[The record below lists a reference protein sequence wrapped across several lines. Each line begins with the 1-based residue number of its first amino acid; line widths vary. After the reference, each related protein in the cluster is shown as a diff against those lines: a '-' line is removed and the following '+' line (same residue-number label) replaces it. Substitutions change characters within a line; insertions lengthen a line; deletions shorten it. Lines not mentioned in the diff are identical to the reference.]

1 MNNLII
7 KRSQIVECQFTGT
20 IATNKRYPFLT
31 IPNLSRNN
39 IILYG
44 IEALTADQL
53 AVTPNSNVVIAS
65 SNVDGVVVTLRDNN
79 KDEFMYQFPC
89 YNLVRQYV
97 GGFYTLIK
105 PRIINL
111 TDCSC
116 QLTAVG
122 TIATNE
128 VIAFNLIYSIVG
140 ED

>member
-20 IATNKRYPFLT
+20 PATNKRYPFLT

-44 IEALTADQL
+44 FEALTADQL
-53 AVTPNSNVVIAS
+53 AVTPNSNTVIAS
-65 SNVDGVVVTLRDNN
+65 NQAVNVVVTLRDNN
-79 KDEFMYQFPC
+79 KDEFLYQYPI
-89 YNLVRQYV
+89 YNLIRTNV
-97 GGFYTLIK
+97 GGFFTLLK

-116 QLTAVG
+116 QLLADG
-122 TIATNE
+122 SIYTNQ
-128 VIAFNLIYSIVG
+128 VAAFNMIYSIVG

>member
-20 IATNKRYPFLT
+20 PSTNKRYPFLT

-44 IEALTADQL
+44 FEALTADQL
-53 AVTPNSNVVIAS
+53 AVTPNSNTVIAS
-65 SNVDGVVVTLRDNN
+65 SQAVNVVVTLRDNN
-79 KDEFMYQFPC
+79 KDEFLYQYPI
-89 YNLVRQYV
+89 YNLIRTNV
-97 GGFYTLIK
+97 GGFFTLLK

-116 QLTAVG
+116 QLVAAGSITSNQVA
-122 TIATNE
+122 
-128 VIAFNLIYSIVG
+128 AFNMIYSIVG

>member
-20 IATNKRYPFLT
+20 PATNKRYPFLT

-53 AVTPNSNVVIAS
+53 AVTPNSNTVIAS
-65 SNVDGVVVTLRDNN
+65 SNAVNVVVTLRDNN
-79 KDEFMYQFPC
+79 KDEFLYQYPI
-89 YNLVRQYV
+89 YNLIRTNV
-97 GGFYTLIK
+97 GGFFTLLK

-111 TDCSC
+111 TDCAC
-116 QLTAVG
+116 QLVAAGSITSNQVA
-122 TIATNE
+122 
-128 VIAFNLIYSIVG
+128 AFNIIYSIVG
-140 ED
+140 EE

>member
-20 IATNKRYPFLT
+20 PATNKRYPFLT

-53 AVTPNSNVVIAS
+53 AVTPNSNTVIAS
-65 SNVDGVVVTLRDNN
+65 SNAVNVVVTLRDNN
-79 KDEFMYQFPC
+79 KDEFLYQYPI
-89 YNLVRQYV
+89 YNLIRTNV
-97 GGFYTLIK
+97 GGFFTLIK

-111 TDCSC
+111 TDCVC
-116 QLTAVG
+116 QLVAAG
-122 TIATNE
+122 TIATNQ
-128 VIAFNLIYSIVG
+128 VAAFNLIYSIVG

>member
-20 IATNKRYPFLT
+20 PATNKRYPFLT

-44 IEALTADQL
+44 FEALTADQL
-53 AVTPNSNVVIAS
+53 AVTPNSNTVIAS
-65 SNVDGVVVTLRDNN
+65 SQAVNVVVTLRDNN
-79 KDEFMYQFPC
+79 KDEFLYQYPI
-89 YNLVRQYV
+89 YNLIRTNV
-97 GGFYTLIK
+97 GGFFTLLK

-116 QLTAVG
+116 QLVAAG
-122 TIATNE
+122 SISTNQ
-128 VIAFNLIYSIVG
+128 VAAFNMIYSIVG

>member
-1 MNNLII
+1 MNNIII

-20 IATNKRYPFLT
+20 PATNKRYPFLT

-53 AVTPNSNVVIAS
+53 AVTPNSNTVIAAA
-65 SNVDGVVVTLRDNN
+65 NAVNVVVTLRDNN
-79 KDEFMYQFPC
+79 KDEFLYQYPI
-89 YNLVRQYV
+89 YNLIRTNV
-97 GGFYTLIK
+97 GGFFTLIK

-111 TDCSC
+111 TDCVC
-116 QLTAVG
+116 QLVAAG
-122 TIATNE
+122 TIATNQ
-128 VIAFNLIYSIVG
+128 VAAFNLIYSIVG

>member
-20 IATNKRYPFLT
+20 PATNKRYPFLV

-53 AVTPNSNVVIAS
+53 AVTPNSNTVIAS
-65 SNVDGVVVTLRDNN
+65 SNAVNVVVTLRDNN
-79 KDEFMYQFPC
+79 KDEFLYQYPI
-89 YNLVRQYV
+89 YNLIRRNV
-97 GGFYTLIK
+97 GGFFTLLK

-116 QLTAVG
+116 QLVSAG
-122 TIATNE
+122 TISTNQ
-128 VIAFNLIYSIVG
+128 VAAFNLIYSIVG

>member
-1 MNNLII
+1 MNNIII

-20 IATNKRYPFLT
+20 PATNKRYPFLT

-53 AVTPNSNVVIAS
+53 AVTPNSNTVIAS
-65 SNVDGVVVTLRDNN
+65 SNAVNVVVTLRDNN
-79 KDEFMYQFPC
+79 KDEFLYQYPI
-89 YNLVRQYV
+89 YNLIRANV
-97 GGFYTLIK
+97 GGFFTLIK

-111 TDCSC
+111 TDCVC
-116 QLTAVG
+116 QLVAAG
-122 TIATNE
+122 TIATNQ
-128 VIAFNLIYSIVG
+128 VAAFNLIYSIVG